1 MSREFRAVL
10 LHHGLTAAARED
22 KGQRGGTHHR
32 QIGSVE
38 GLSLAGGRSEMALSL
53 LPFIACTIGRRGVSG
68 RVSIGL
74 WWVPS
79 WHPFSGD
86 ELTTGKGIQWA
97 GLSLEEKGEIER
109 GGTGK

>member
-1 MSREFRAVL
+1 VYDRE
-10 LHHGLTAAARED
+10 E
-22 KGQRGGTHHR
+22 RGIGEGVHR
-32 QIGSVE
+32 SVV
-38 GLSLAGGRSEMALSL
+38 GA
-53 LPFIACTIGRRGVSG
+53 
-68 RVSIGL
+68 
-74 WWVPS
+74 